1 MTCAIIDD
9 EPLAAELLAS
19 YAQKTTFL
27 DLVGTYNSAI
37 EAMRVLRTTP
47 VDLIF
52 LDIQMPELSGLEFA
66 TILSPRTMIIFTTA
80 FDRYAVDSY
89 KVNCVDYLLKPISY
103 EAFLHSANKALTR
116 LEENAGSGQA
126 AGGLTFKS
134 ATASNFKSG
143 AAAAASGLTDR
154 FFYVKSEYKIVRI
167 FLDDLLYVEG
177 LKDYV
182 RFVLRPDSIS
192 AAQSS
197 KSIMCLM
204 NMKTVEDALP
214 QPEFM
219 RIHRSYI
226 VHMPMA
232 DTIDRTRIVFGET
245 MLPISDSYKDTVL
258 QYINA
263 HTLGNV

>member
-27 DLVGTYNSAI
+27 DLIGTYNSAI

-116 LEENAGSGQA
+116 LEESTGSQQQT
-126 AGGLTFKS
+126 GLTFKS
-134 ATASNFKSG
+134 ATTSNFKSG
-143 AAAAASGLTDR
+143 ASAVTSSLADR

-192 AAQSS
+192 ASQSS

-226 VHMPMA
+226 VHIPLA
-232 DTIDRTRIVFGET
+232 DAIDRTRIVFGET

-263 HTLGNV
+263 HTL